1 MIAKLLLVVLSTMAL
16 TGCAQF
22 EDCPGSLPGTAFTTE
37 SQHTGTPNN
46 PDSSYWAR
54 PKKDTDQGPNGEASD
69 GARWC
74 DYVYE

>member
-1 MIAKLLLVVLSTMAL
+1 MAPKLVLVALCATAL

-22 EDCPGSLPGTAFTTE
+22 EDCPGSLPGTALSTD
-37 SQHTGTPNN
+37 SQRARAPNG
-46 PDSSYWAR
+46 PDSPYWAP
-54 PKKDTDQGPNGEASD
+54 PKEDPDQGPNGQSSD